1 MPAGSNAMTFIGS
14 FSVCPIR
21 FGDFSGVLNFWLGKA
36 HPWTSAFSRH
46 RRALRVSCIE
56 HNLVAFPG
64 DNGWFQASVQQK
76 TGEYQVSFLCLTEG
90 ALNKSTT
97 VKTLKK
103 HTNNYNFKFS
113 LNLTSTNTGKT
124 VRNLMCM
131 WRSDDIHMHV
141 TFLCKIT
148 LCNLVVK

>member
-1 MPAGSNAMTFIGS
+1 MCPRVVMQWHSLGHLVCVPFVLVTFLEYWT
-14 FSVCPIR
+14 FDSV
-21 FGDFSGVLNFWLGKA
+21 KA

-90 ALNKSTT
+90 ALNKNTT

-124 VRNLMCM
+124 VRNLMC
-131 WRSDDIHMHV
+131 RSDDIHMHV